1 MTWGQGL
8 IFNHCGR
15 GFRMVSV
22 LDQCICT
29 LAATVLT
36 LKYQLVASSMSRYV
50 TGNLENL
57 SVTTKTKAAFFL
69 LKLWILVTLIV
80 YVCFAMQKSTGE
92 KMK

>member
-1 MTWGQGL
+1 MTWGQGV

-57 SVTTKTKAAFFL
+57 SVTAKTKAAFFL

-80 YVCFAMQKSTGE
+80 YVCFAIQKSTGE
-92 KMK
+92 